1 MDQSSRDDTLVDVGP
16 PEATPAGAVSSQSS
30 RDKRA
35 KRSAGGSSMDGE
47 GRAISTQLTVL
58 QPGQAARGADWH
70 RHARRARLL
79 SWFSLVWMT
88 VEGVVGVVTGI
99 VAGSI
104 ALQAFGISSA
114 VEGLASVIVIW
125 RFTGSR
131 TLSEASEHR
140 AQKLV
145 AVSFWLLA
153 PYVVAE
159 AIYKLVTTAEPETS
173 YVGIGLAV
181 SSLVLMPLLGRMKHR
196 LGAELGSQATAGE
209 GTQNILCAY
218 LASAVLVGL
227 LGNTLFGLWWL
238 DSVAA
243 FAVAALAVKE
253 GRESWQGETCDC
265 C

>member
-1 MDQSSRDDTLVDVGP
+1 MSTGELSLIQR
-16 PEATPAGAVSSQSS
+16 PAI
-30 RDKRA
+30 R
-35 KRSAGGSSMDGE
+35 
-47 GRAISTQLTVL
+47 T
-58 QPGQAARGADWH
+58 ADWQ
-70 RHARRARLL
+70 RDARRARLL

-88 VEGVVGVVTGI
+88 IEGAAGVFSGI

-131 TLSEASEHR
+131 TLSETSERR

-145 AVSFWLLA
+145 AVSFWLLV

-159 AIYKLVTTAEPETS
+159 AIYKLLTAAEPETS
-173 YVGIGLAV
+173 YLGIGLTV

-196 LGAELGSQATAGE
+196 LGAKLGSAATAGE

-218 LASAVLVGL
+218 LAAAVLVGL

-238 DSVAA
+238 DPIAA
-243 FAVAALAVKE
+243 FAVAAFAVKE
-253 GRESWQGETCDC
+253 GQESWQGEGCCDRC
-265 C
+265 